1 MNLDQIGQILNQER
15 EHHGLTLKQISS
27 ATCISCTQLE
37 AIEKGDHSKLPAK
50 PYVRGFIQA
59 YCKVLNIDSTPLL
72 EIFGTTHT
80 DERAKLKETRDLD
93 KDFERLFTLGHVSL
107 LLLIMVFSGLIIWMR
122 SHLDQ
127 FEVDARKLQSI
138 STSDI
143 LHQLESQSIPQE
155 IIETSLNNG
164 VVSEVEID
172 ESEAQQSDNQE
183 KALEN

>member
-1 MNLDQIGQILNQER
+1 MSLDQIGQILNQER
-15 EHHGLTLKQISS
+15 EHHGLTLKQISEV
-27 ATCISCTQLE
+27 TCISRTQLE

-50 PYVRGFIQA
+50 PYLRGFIQA

-72 EIFGTTHT
+72 EIFGTTHV

-107 LLLIMVFSGLIIWMR
+107 LLLIMGFSGLIIWMR

-155 IIETSLNNG
+155 TFETPLDNG
-164 VVSEVEID
+164 VEKDSA
-172 ESEAQQSDNQE
+172 ESQPSNDQS
-183 KALEN
+183 KAPAGN